1 VDVGPPFVA
10 HRKPAV
16 TGQPRQSTFHHPP
29 VPAKPLAGVL
39 TPPGDARLDA
49 AVGQRLSATGEVV
62 SLVGVQLRGALS
74 WSTPARERGLSG
86 AFSGADA
93 GVAQATSS
101 VEDLAITD
109 GDRTPNH
116 RHRPAD

>member
-1 VDVGPPFVA
+1 MEERLVDVGPPFVA
-10 HRKPAV
+10 HRKPAA

-62 SLVGVQLRGALS
+62 SLVGVQLAGRFRG
-74 WSTPARERGLSG
+74 
-86 AFSGADA
+86 
-93 GVAQATSS
+93 
-101 VEDLAITD
+101 
-109 GDRTPNH
+109 
-116 RHRPAD
+116 RPLPGSAVC